1 MYTLQPGLNELMEKV
16 KSESEEER
24 RGIAHLLGEMKEKR
38 GVKPLIEL
46 LSDSNEAVQ
55 EAAADA
61 LVKIDGEGVVQGI
74 LPLLRSEA
82 ASLRNLIIEILQ
94 SLGEKSLDALLS
106 LLKDEDHDMRKFACD
121 ILGNIGSCRAVS
133 HLIATLN
140 DSNKN
145 VASSAAEA
153 LGNIGDEKAVKPLIE
168 SLKSKMW
175 LSCPAAEALGKIGDS
190 RAIKPL
196 TRLILNC
203 SEENNL
209 TLFFAVKALGD
220 IGEIEGGEFLISFLE
235 NAQGAIITHII
246 KALEQISLASGENL
260 LLKADPHKIIPFL
273 LTSLKDED
281 IETRRKAI
289 IILGRIKSSQAIEPL
304 INLLLDSEEEIRE
317 AAAQA
322 LVNVDSVH
330 LKNLQR
336 GLTRKE
342 PEIRARLA
350 KILGEVGSSQSSE
363 VLIPLLDDRQEEV
376 RIEAAYALAKI
387 GNTTAKKPL
396 LKALKDKVGHVRSAA
411 ANALGELKVKEAIP
425 ALIETLS
432 DPYPDVRKSAAL
444 ALGKVKFYRGKILP
458 YLLPLCKDKRQ
469 EVRASCL
476 YALGKVGGEGILDV
490 LSLTLEDESPQVRQV
505 TVNILRQMKGRS
517 VFSLLQ
523 LATNDEDPAVR
534 VVAISSLS
542 QAYKDEAIDCLI
554 AALSDSDFLVRYEA
568 AYNLRFREE
577 KVVCALTSAL
587 KDEVGLV
594 QIGAAEALGEIGLE
608 EAAAPLRELLNSKD
622 PEVVEAVG
630 RALEKIENRRK
641 GFKENAASK

>member
-1 MYTLQPGLNELMEKV
+1 MDTPQPGFDEFMKKV

-24 RGIAHLLGEMKEKR
+24 RGTAHLLGEMKEKR

-46 LSDSNEAVQ
+46 LSDRSEAVQ

-61 LVKIDGEGVVQGI
+61 LVKIDGEEVIQGI
-74 LPLLRSEA
+74 LPLLKSEA
-82 ASLRNLIIEILQ
+82 AGVRNLVIEILQ

-106 LLKDEDHDMRKFACD
+106 LLKDEDHDVRKFACD
-121 ILGNIGSCRAVS
+121 ILGNIGSHRAVS
-133 HLIATLN
+133 HLIATLK
-140 DSNKN
+140 DPNKN

-153 LGNIGDEKAVKPLIE
+153 LGNIGDNKAVKPLIK

-190 RAIKPL
+190 RAVKPL
-196 TRLILNC
+196 IHLILNC

-220 IGEIEGGEFLISFLE
+220 IGEIEGGEFLVSFLE
-235 NAQGAIITHII
+235 SAQGAIVTHII
-246 KALEQISLASGENL
+246 EALEQISLGSGENL
-260 LLKADPHKIIPFL
+260 LLKANSGKIIPL
-273 LTSLKDED
+273 LLASLKDED
-281 IETRRKAI
+281 IEVRRKAI
-289 IILGRIKSSQAIEPL
+289 ITLGQIKSSQAIEPL

-330 LKNLQR
+330 LKDLQR
-336 GLTRKE
+336 GLSRKE
-342 PEIRARLA
+342 PEIKARLA
-350 KILGEVGSSQSSE
+350 RILGEIGNPQSGG
-363 VLIPLLDDRQEEV
+363 VLIPLLDNEEEEV

-396 LKALKDKVGHVRSAA
+396 LKALEDKVGHVRSAA

-432 DPYPDVRKSAAL
+432 DPYPDVRKSAAN
-444 ALGKVKFYRGKILP
+444 ALGKMKSYRGKILP
-458 YLLPLCKDKRQ
+458 YLLSLCKDKRQ

-505 TVNILRQMKGRS
+505 TVNILKKIKGRNA
-517 VFSLLQ
+517 FSLLQ
-523 LATNDEDPAVR
+523 LAANDEDPTVR
-534 VVAISSLS
+534 VAAISGLS
-542 QAYKDEAIDCLI
+542 QAHRDEAIDYLI
-554 AALSDSDFLVRYEA
+554 AALSDADFRVRYEA
-568 AYNLRFREE
+568 ACNLRFREE

-608 EAAAPLRELLNSKD
+608 GAAAPLRELLDSKD

-641 GFKENAASK
+641 GFKENAVSK